1 MAELGEER
9 VGSGASSTTTK
20 SVSECM
26 RRKASSGGGSAGRR
40 PSFLSLLFA
49 LCSLLTLSRL
59 PLSSPTIHTHTQKK
73 KQPKPRKKIRNAGI
87 KNKSNDGEDED
98 DESEDEPPLAADL
111 SARVLREARAQQAEV
126 EADERGLRGIDGGE
140 GRRAATAAAAAAA
153 AALSSDD
160 EDEDEFG
167 DDGGGASSDG
177 DQQPWNDG
185 VVEVSPED
193 EAALAAFAAD
203 PDGKRGTRSLAD
215 VILEKVRAVAAED
228 EEAEAAAAAAAAAA
242 PATPGKAR
250 HRNDD
255 HHHSHNDVVSQNQLL
270 PTPPGMDE
278 RVATVYRGVGRVLS
292 RYTAG
297 RLPKAFKVVPSL
309 RNWEDVLY
317 LTDPSGWSP
326 HATFQATRL
335 FVSSL
340 NARLAQRFLALVLL
354 PAVRRD
360 IQQNRRLHFALYQA
374 MRKAAYKPD
383 AFYKGLL
390 LPLCASGDCTL
401 REAVISASVL
411 ARASLPPLP
420 SAAAL
425 LRLADMPF
433 TGINSFFIRALIDK
447 RYALPYRVVDALVD
461 HFANFENET
470 RQLPVVW
477 HHSLLA
483 FVRRYGSEVRAE
495 DRPVLQRLVRAQY
508 HHLVSPEIQRELS
521 AAGPR
526 GGVGGSKGGTVVLPG
541 SKTGNGAVP
550 MRSGVK
556 TAEDPRHLPAV
567 ELMDDE

>member
-1 MAELGEER
+1 MLTRALFLPPP
-9 VGSGASSTTTK
+9 SPPPQKTK
-20 SVSECM
+20 
-26 RRKASSGGGSAGRR
+26 
-40 PSFLSLLFA
+40 
-49 LCSLLTLSRL
+49 T
-59 PLSSPTIHTHTQKK
+59 
-73 KQPKPRKKIRNAGI
+73 QPKPRKKVRNAG
-87 KNKSNDGEDED
+87 NHRRSHGEGGEEGADGDVGGEDE
-98 DESEDEPPLAADL
+98 EEEPPLAADL

-126 EADERGLRGIDGGE
+126 EADERGLRGLDDE
-140 GRRAATAAAAAAA
+140 GRRGNTAAAAAAA
-153 AALSSDD
+153 ADTSSD
-160 EDEDEFG
+160 EDEDEFD
-167 DDGGGASSDG
+167 DDGISSDEESR
-177 DQQPWNDG
+177 PWNDA
-185 VVEVSPED
+185 VVEVSAED
-193 EAALAAFAAD
+193 EAALLAFAAD
-203 PDGKRGTRSLAD
+203 PEAAKGTRSLAD
-215 VILEKVRAVAAED
+215 VILAKVRAVAGEEA
-228 EEAEAAAAAAAAAA
+228 EAEAAAAAAAAAA
-242 PATPGKAR
+242 PATPGRAQAQQQQR
-250 HRNDD
+250 RDD
-255 HHHSHNDVVSQNQLL
+255 NSNHNQL
-270 PTPPGMDE
+270 PTPPGIDE
-278 RVATVYRGVGRVLS
+278 RVATVYRGVGRILS

-297 RLPKAFKVVPSL
+297 RLPKAFKVIPSL
-309 RNWEDVLY
+309 RNWEDILY
-317 LTDPSGWSP
+317 LTDPSEWSP

-340 NARLAQRFLALVLL
+340 NTRLAQRFLALVLL

-401 REAVISASVL
+401 REAVIAASVL

-461 HFANFENET
+461 HFSNFENED

-483 FVRRYGSEVRAE
+483 FVRRYGSEIRAE

-508 HHLVSPEIQRELS
+508 HHLVSPEITRELS

-526 GGVGGSKGGTVVLPG
+526 GGSKGSALLLPG
-541 SKTGNGAVP
+541 SKTGSGAVS

-556 TAEDPRHLPAV
+556 TAEDPRRLPAV

>member
-1 MAELGEER
+1 MGLGRQRTHASRAAERRRRLGL
-9 VGSGASSTTTK
+9 ASPTTTDDLPP
-20 SVSECM
+20 
-26 RRKASSGGGSAGRR
+26 
-40 PSFLSLLFA
+40 PSCAHALF
-49 LCSLLTLSRL
+49 
-59 PLSSPTIHTHTQKK
+59 PPPPPSSPPLHPTKNK
-73 KQPKPRKKIRNAGI
+73 KQPKPRKKIRNAGNH
-87 KNKSNDGEDED
+87 KRSHGDDDDAGGGGDGDGDGEE
-98 DESEDEPPLAADL
+98 EPPLAADL

-126 EADERGLRGIDGGE
+126 EADERGLRGIDE
-140 GRRAATAAAAAAA
+140 GRRGTTTAAAAAAA
-153 AALSSDD
+153 AATHSSDD
-160 EDEDEFG
+160 EDEFDD
-167 DDGGGASSDG
+167 DDGGLSDDGG
-177 DQQPWNDG
+177 DGRPWDDG
-185 VVEVSPED
+185 VVDVSPED
-193 EAALAAFAAD
+193 EAALAAFAAE
-203 PDGKRGTRSLAD
+203 DGAAKGTRSLAD
-215 VILEKVRAVAAED
+215 VILEKVRAVAGEEA
-228 EEAEAAAAAAAAAA
+228 EAEAAAAAAAAAA
-242 PATPGKAR
+242 PATPGKVQQQQQR
-250 HRNDD
+250 RRDD
-255 HHHSHNDVVSQNQLL
+255 ALNRGDGSQL
-270 PTPPGMDE
+270 PTPPGVDE

-309 RNWEDVLY
+309 RNWEDILY
-317 LTDPSGWSP
+317 LTDPSSWSP

-360 IQQNRRLHFALYQA
+360 IQANRRLHFALYQA

-390 LPLCASGDCTL
+390 LPLCAAGDCSL
-401 REAVISASVL
+401 REAVITASVL

-433 TGINSFFIRALIDK
+433 TGINSFFVRALIDK

-461 HFANFENET
+461 HFANFESET

-508 HHLVSPEIQRELS
+508 HHLVSPEIQRELA

-526 GGVGGSKGGTVVLPG
+526 GGGRRAGAALLPG
-541 SKTGNGAVP
+541 SKTGGGAVP

-556 TAEDPRHLPAV
+556 TAEDPRRLPAV

>member
-1 MAELGEER
+1 M
-9 VGSGASSTTTK
+9 SS
-20 SVSECM
+20 
-26 RRKASSGGGSAGRR
+26 
-40 PSFLSLLFA
+40 
-49 LCSLLTLSRL
+49 
-59 PLSSPTIHTHTQKK
+59 
-73 KQPKPRKKIRNAGI
+73 
-87 KNKSNDGEDED
+87 
-98 DESEDEPPLAADL
+98 
-111 SARVLREARAQQAEV
+111 
-126 EADERGLRGIDGGE
+126 
-140 GRRAATAAAAAAA
+140 AAAAAAA
-153 AALSSDD
+153 GPPSSSDD
-160 EDEDEFG
+160 G
-167 DDGGGASSDG
+167 DDDRDVDG
-177 DQQPWNDG
+177 DFGRFSDDGDGGDSWNDG
-185 VVEVSPED
+185 VVEVSAED

-203 PDGKRGTRSLAD
+203 VDGKGTRSLAD
-215 VILEKVRAVAAED
+215 VILEKLRASGGGGGDGGDGEK
-228 EEAEAAAAAAAAAA
+228 EETAAA
-242 PATPGKAR
+242 PATPGKN
-250 HRNDD
+250 HQNDSS
-255 HHHSHNDVVSQNQLL
+255 HHHHDLHHQL
-270 PTPPGMDE
+270 PTPPGVDE

-317 LTDPSGWSP
+317 LTDPSAWSP

-383 AFYKGLL
+383 AFFKGLL

-425 LRLADMPF
+425 LMLADMPF

-483 FVRRYGSEVRAE
+483 FVRRYGSEIRAE

-526 GGVGGSKGGTVVLPG
+526 GGGGGSKGGGGAALPG
-541 SKTGNGAVP
+541 GRNAAGSGAVP

>member
-1 MAELGEER
+1 
-9 VGSGASSTTTK
+9 
-20 SVSECM
+20 M
-26 RRKASSGGGSAGRR
+26 RRERR
-40 PSFLSLLFA
+40 ERRR
-49 LCSLLTLSRL
+49 RL
-59 PLSSPTIHTHTQKK
+59 GL
-73 KQPKPRKKIRNAGI
+73 
-87 KNKSNDGEDED
+87 DDDDD
-98 DESEDEPPLAADL
+98 DEEEPPLAADL

-126 EADERGLRGIDGGE
+126 EADERGLRGIDDG
-140 GRRAATAAAAAAA
+140 GRRGGGGAATAAAAAAA
-153 AALSSDD
+153 AAFSSSDD
-160 EDEDEFG
+160 DDFDD
-167 DDGGGASSDG
+167 DDGGFSSDG
-177 DQQPWNDG
+177 GDDRPWNDG

-203 PDGKRGTRSLAD
+203 HPDGAKGTRSLAD
-215 VILEKVRAVAAED
+215 VILEKVRAVAAGEE
-228 EEAEAAAAAAAAAA
+228 EEAEAEAKAAAVAA
-242 PATPGKAR
+242 PATPGKSRGGGDNASSS
-250 HRNDD
+250 HLHNHNHD
-255 HHHSHNDVVSQNQLL
+255 HQLL
-270 PTPPGMDE
+270 PTPPGIDE

-297 RLPKAFKVVPSL
+297 RLPKALKVVPSL

-317 LTDPSGWSP
+317 LTDPSSWSP

-390 LPLCASGDCTL
+390 LPLCAAGDCTL
-401 REAVISASVL
+401 REAVITASVL
-411 ARASLPPLP
+411 ARASLPPLS

-461 HFANFENET
+461 HFANFEGET

-483 FVRRYGSEVRAE
+483 FVRRYGSEVRPE

-508 HHLVSPEIQRELS
+508 HHLVSPEIQRELTS
-521 AAGPR
+521 AASRR
-526 GGVGGSKGGTVVLPG
+526 GGGGGGGRGGGGAAAAGGAGGALLPG
-541 SKTGNGAVP
+541 SKTGSGAAAIP